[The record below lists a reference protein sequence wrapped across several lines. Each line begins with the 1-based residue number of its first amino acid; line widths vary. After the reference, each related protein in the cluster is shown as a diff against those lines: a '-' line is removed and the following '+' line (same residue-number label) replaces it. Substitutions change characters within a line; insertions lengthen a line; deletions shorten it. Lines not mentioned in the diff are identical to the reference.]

1 MKWELGEPQGVA
13 LSVLI
18 PINHLGGEIMETS
31 PIREQTAFM
40 ETLTALRTKYEA
52 DMAALYASQRE
63 YKEAYSLVETVKS
76 FGFGDLDQLQMSVA
90 QNDGGMLFAVECCVP
105 VETLFKALD
114 ITGVSYAS
122 RLSASS
128 RRLHIAVHGSPRL
141 VFSLPAE
148 SITLEAA

>member
-1 MKWELGEPQGVA
+1 MSYVDA
-13 LSVLI
+13 L
-18 PINHLGGEIMETS
+18 
-31 PIREQTAFM
+31 FD
-40 ETLTALRTKYEA
+40 RTKDRIFIVERVNG
-52 DMAALYASQRE
+52 QRE

-76 FGFGDLDQLQMSVA
+76 FGFGDLDHLQMSVA
-90 QNDGGMLFAVECCVP
+90 QKDGGMLFTVECCVP

-114 ITGVSYAS
+114 ITGVSYAT